1 MNKLKYILWIV
12 GIVAWNFGFPAAK
25 PVYDVLAALFL
36 KHIFDLH
43 KIFATPFTKY
53 PSIIFSSD
61 FFHNTLDIVFTF
73 LGK

>member
-43 KIFATPFTKY
+43 KIM
-53 PSIIFSSD
+53 IFG
-61 FFHNTLDIVFTF
+61 V
-73 LGK
+73 